1 MSTPRDYYEVLGIQK
16 GADEKEI
23 KKAYRQLAMQFH
35 PDRVEESKKKEAEE
49 KFKEISEAY
58 AVLSDADKRKLYDQY
73 GHAGIDSRYSQD
85 DIFRNANFQ
94 DIFGG
99 GGGGGFESIF
109 ESFFGEGFGGGFSG
123 GGRRGGGRRVQRG
136 SDLETAV
143 DVSLEDVLNGTERQI
158 TFNRYE
164 LCPECKGEGT
174 AKGASKV
181 TCKQCNGNGQVFQ
194 SAGFMRIAQV
204 CPRCGGEGV
213 MIDKPCPS
221 CGGKGLTA
229 ARKTLSVKIPKGVKH
244 GVTLRVRG
252 EGNHGKD
259 GNGDLFVT
267 VRVKAH
273 PIFSR
278 DEQNLICT
286 MGVSMYQAA
295 LGCEIEVP
303 TLEGKVSM
311 KVPGGSQPGSVF
323 RLKERGLPDM
333 YESMRGDIYVK
344 LEVKIPNGVAGEE
357 KDLLEKIAIMKGEI
371 KGEAHGESVVDAVVD
386 KIFKKKKK

>member
-1 MSTPRDYYEVLGIQK
+1 MSTPRDYYEVLGVPK
-16 GADEKEI
+16 GSDEKEI
-23 KKAYRQLAMQFH
+23 KKAYRALAMQHH

-73 GHAGIDSRYSQD
+73 GHAGIDSRYSQE
-85 DIFRNANFQ
+85 DIFRNANFN

-99 GGGGGFESIF
+99 GGGSGFESIF
-109 ESFFGEGFGGGFSG
+109 ESFFGDGFGGGGS
-123 GGRRGGGRRVQRG
+123 RRGGKRVQRG

-143 DVSLEDVLNGTERQI
+143 EISLEDVLNGSERQI

-164 LCPECKGEGT
+164 LCGECKGEGT

-194 SAGFMRIAQV
+194 SAGFMRIAQT

-213 MIDKPCPS
+213 MIDKPCPA
-221 CGGKGLTA
+221 CGGKGLVA
-229 ARKTLSVKIPKGVKH
+229 GRKSLSVKIPKGVKN

-267 VRVKAH
+267 VRVKQHA
-273 PIFSR
+273 IFSR
-278 DEQNLICT
+278 DEQNLVCN

-311 KVPGGSQPGSVF
+311 KVPSGSQPGAVF

-333 YESMRGDIYVK
+333 YEGHRGDIYVK
-344 LEVKIPNGVAGEE
+344 IEVKVPKGVSGEE
-357 KDLLEKIAIMKGEI
+357 KELLEKISVMKGEI
-371 KGEAHGESVVDAVVD
+371 ASEKKDESVVD
-386 KIFKKKKK
+386 KIFKKKK